1 MDIELLK
8 EHILENNFIPTIL
21 EELGC
26 HHIRHKDG
34 YYQCANPTGD
44 NPTAVCV
51 YENTNLTTVNYTRD
65 ITNGKSFGSDII
77 SLVEFYRQES
87 FPYAVKWICDVLDI
101 DYYSNLDEELLES
114 AKLTKMLLEIQSSN
128 LNNEDEE
135 EKPLKPIPEK
145 ILSYYKP
152 YVNEMFN
159 EDGVSYDT
167 QREFEIGYDELTN
180 RITIPIRDDLG
191 NLVGVKARY
200 YYRTVP
206 KDEEK
211 FIYIEK
217 CAKSQILY
225 GLYKSINFIKQRKR
239 VFVVEAE
246 KGVQQ
251 LFDKGYFE
259 VVSTGGSKVTKCQIN
274 KLTRLCVPIIFV
286 FDKDITK
293 EKLDNLA
300 NRFIDGTEVY
310 ALIDTIGIL
319 DEKQSPTDDISKF
332 EFYSYFQYVLKNIGL
347 LYQY

>member
-1 MDIELLK
+1 MDIEILK

-26 HHIRHKDG
+26 HHIRKKDG
-34 YYQCANPTGD
+34 YFQCANPDGD
-44 NPTAVCV
+44 NVTAVCV
-51 YENTNLTTVNYTRD
+51 YENTNLTTINYTRD
-65 ITNGKSFGSDII
+65 ISNGKNIHTDLI
-77 SLVEFYRQES
+77 SLVEFYKNET

-101 DYYSNLDEELLES
+101 DYYSNLDEDLPKSLQ
-114 AKLTKMLLEIQSSN
+114 LTKILVEMQSVDT
-128 LNNEDEE
+128 EAET

-145 ILSYYKP
+145 ILSYFKP
-152 YVNEMFN
+152 YVNDMFC
-159 EDGVSYDT
+159 EDGVGYDT
-167 QREFEIGYDELTN
+167 QVEFEIGYDEFTN

-200 YYRTVP
+200 FYRQVP
-206 KDEEK
+206 EDEQK

-217 CAKSQILY
+217 CARSQILY
-225 GLYKSINFIKQRKR
+225 GLYKTINFIKKAQR

-251 LFDKGYFE
+251 LYDKGYFE
-259 VVSTGGSKVTKCQIN
+259 AVATGGSKISKNQID

-293 EKLDNLA
+293 EELDNIA
-300 NRFIDGTEVY
+300 SRFIDGTEVY

-319 DEKQSPTDDISKF
+319 NEKESPTDDISKF
-332 EFYSYFQYVLKNIGL
+332 EQLLERCMYRLK
-347 LYQY
+347 

>member
-1 MDIELLK
+1 LDIEILK

-26 HHIRHKDG
+26 HHIRKKDG
-34 YYQCANPTGD
+34 YFQCANPDGD
-44 NPTAVCV
+44 NTTAVCV
-51 YENTNLTTVNYTRD
+51 YENTNLTTINYTRD
-65 ITNGKSFGSDII
+65 ISNGKNIHTDLI
-77 SLVEFYRQES
+77 SLVEFYKNES

-101 DYYSNLDEELLES
+101 DYYSNLDEDLPKSLQ
-114 AKLTKMLLEIQSSN
+114 LTKMLVEMQSVDTDT
-128 LNNEDEE
+128 EA

-145 ILSYYKP
+145 ILSYFEP
-152 YVNEMFN
+152 YVNDMFC
-159 EDGVSYDT
+159 EDGVGYDT
-167 QREFEIGYDELTN
+167 QVEFEIGYDEFTN

-200 YYRTVP
+200 FYRQVP
-206 KDEEK
+206 EDEQK

-217 CAKSQILY
+217 CARSQILY
-225 GLYKSINFIKQRKR
+225 GLYKTINFIKKAQR

-251 LFDKGYFE
+251 LYDKGYFE
-259 VVSTGGSKVTKCQIN
+259 AVATGGSKISKSQID

-293 EKLDNLA
+293 EELDDIA
-300 NRFIDGTEVY
+300 SRFIDGTEVY

-319 DEKQSPTDDISKF
+319 NEKESPTDDISKF
-332 EFYSYFQYVLKNIGL
+332 EQLLEKCMYRLK
-347 LYQY
+347 

>member
-1 MDIELLK
+1 MDIEILK

-26 HHIRHKDG
+26 HHIRKKDG
-34 YYQCANPTGD
+34 YFQCANPDGD
-44 NPTAVCV
+44 NTTAVCV
-51 YENTNLTTVNYTRD
+51 YENTSLTTINYTRD
-65 ITNGKSFGSDII
+65 ISNGKNIHTDLI
-77 SLVEFYRQES
+77 SLVEFYKNET

-101 DYYSNLDEELLES
+101 DYYSNLDEDLPKSLQ
-114 AKLTKMLLEIQSSN
+114 LTKMLVEMQSVDT
-128 LNNEDEE
+128 EAET

-145 ILSYYKP
+145 ILSYFKP
-152 YVNEMFN
+152 YVNDMFC
-159 EDGVSYDT
+159 EDGVGYDT
-167 QREFEIGYDELTN
+167 QVEFEIGYDEFTN

-200 YYRTVP
+200 FYRQVP
-206 KDEEK
+206 EDEQK

-217 CAKSQILY
+217 CARSQILY
-225 GLYKSINFIKQRKR
+225 GLYKTINFIKKAQR

-251 LFDKGYFE
+251 LYDKGYFE
-259 VVSTGGSKVTKCQIN
+259 AVATGGSKISKNQID

-293 EKLDNLA
+293 EELDNIA
-300 NRFIDGTEVY
+300 SRFIDGTEVY

-319 DEKQSPTDDISKF
+319 NEKESPTDDISKF
-332 EFYSYFQYVLKNIGL
+332 EQLLERCMYRLK
-347 LYQY
+347 